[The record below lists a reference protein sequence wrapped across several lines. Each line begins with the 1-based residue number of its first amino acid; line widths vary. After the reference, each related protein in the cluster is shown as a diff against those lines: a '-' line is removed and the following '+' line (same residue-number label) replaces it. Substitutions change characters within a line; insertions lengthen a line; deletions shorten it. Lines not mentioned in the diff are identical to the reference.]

1 MIFRHSCPFGP
12 NNSLA
17 PRAIPWDKGCV
28 EPPHRHRKP
37 PNKGKAMQFHS
48 AQGTFTVPVET
59 PVDLID
65 LIGNV
70 ISSKECA
77 ALLVS
82 KFGFTET
89 EAREAIR
96 KS

>member
-1 MIFRHSCPFGP
+1 MR
-12 NNSLA
+12 
-17 PRAIPWDKGCV
+17 
-28 EPPHRHRKP
+28 
-37 PNKGKAMQFHS
+37 FHS
-48 AQGTFTVPVET
+48 PQGTFTVPVET

-65 LIGNV
+65 LIGNI
-70 ISSKECA
+70 ISSKECI

-96 KS
+96 ASI